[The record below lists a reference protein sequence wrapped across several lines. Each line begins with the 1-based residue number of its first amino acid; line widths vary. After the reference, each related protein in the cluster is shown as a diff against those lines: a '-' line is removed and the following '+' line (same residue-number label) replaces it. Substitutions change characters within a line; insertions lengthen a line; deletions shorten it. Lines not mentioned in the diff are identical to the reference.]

1 MIQIVLVIYKAQL
14 ADSASFCTIS
24 TFLPQ
29 LRKYGCDMI
38 VYNNSPEI
46 DLPSGDDYQVVNADA
61 NRMLLGAYD
70 YALIQAHR
78 HQHDWLLLLDQ
89 DTAVTASYI
98 DALCQAIDAGISDQ
112 VAALLPTFQCGKF
125 DYPATYYPL
134 FGQKWFNRPLRPGI
148 TDRCVAA
155 FNSCALLRVQAID
168 DIGGFPLDYPLDN
181 LDTAYLYRMYR
192 RGWLMQIISCR
203 MSQELSLLNYAEH
216 MSHARYE
223 MLIQSDLLLAREQGF
238 IARCMLRLRVLC
250 RIPVQILT
258 PAKRPYLRQT
268 ISNLF
273 Q

>member
-1 MIQIVLVIYKAQL
+1 MIQIVLVIYKSQL
-14 ADSASFCTIS
+14 ADSASFRTIS
-24 TFLPQ
+24 AFLPQ

-46 DLPSGDDYQVVNADA
+46 DLPSGDDYQVVTADS

-70 YALIQAHR
+70 YALALAHR
-78 HQHDWLLLLDQ
+78 QHHDWLLLLDQ
-89 DTAVTASYI
+89 DTCVTTSYI
-98 DALCQAIDAGISDQ
+98 QALCQALTAGISDK

-125 DYPATYYPL
+125 NYPATYHPL
-134 FGQKWFNRPLRPGI
+134 LGQKWFNHPLQPGI

-155 FNSCALLRVQAID
+155 FNSCALLRVKAID
-168 DIGGFPLDYPLDN
+168 DIGGFPAEYPLDN

-192 RGWLMQIISCR
+192 RGWLMQIIPCS

-216 MSHARYE
+216 MSHSRYD

-238 IARCMLRLRVLC
+238 LAQCMLKLRVFC
-250 RIPVQILT
+250 RIPIQIIT